1 METLSLPEPA
11 ASLLRR
17 TGAII
22 DAAVLE
28 LTGQARAW
36 VLGGGTVLAA
46 RWRHRA
52 SKDADITV
60 REGTGLGAV
69 YSDVDPTLAR
79 AMARA
84 GALEWEER
92 RRTLRVTFEAGRI
105 EIVEMNPAPPGLEAT
120 AMVDGRPTTVLAT
133 AQILTGKLAG
143 RGLETVER
151 DVFDCAVAAM
161 VDRAALGVAVNALDP
176 QTLHEL
182 CARTVA
188 GAEAY
193 RRNAPEEIVDPA
205 AEWRHLLVEAPE
217 RTVEALQGLATQ
229 AIGVER
235 DGAGLVVKTV
245 RGDGSLS
252 RAAAKAGALEAT
264 LEGMG
269 FGRRSLGYGSE
280 AAVLRRLAQAAVR
293 NADNDGGA
301 ERTRI
306 MLRGAPEAL
315 ARAEA
320 RARER

>member
-133 AQILTGKLAG
+133 AQILTGKAG

-269 FGRRSLGYGSE
+269 GEGAWGTGARQRCFGAWRR
-280 AAVLRRLAQAAVR
+280 RRCGT
-293 NADNDGGA
+293 DNDGGA